1 MQSKENQSV
10 HFNCSLT
17 FLSVLI
23 QILTSHMEATGEA
36 ADRKEDFW
44 TPYTLVSFSIS
55 SWVLSFCQALFQEVH
70 MDTMSYCMMPKQQ
83 VSCRAHPLC
92 SRLPEQALLLL
103 SFHKCRV
110 SPAPWTHTSIKTS
123 CQNKMN
129 VSEWCGQHGAEK
141 RSWSYCPISGLS
153 PGTSIVDMNSISDIG
168 LTTSRLCLP
177 TIWSDPVWINLCS
190 LKQ

>member
-1 MQSKENQSV
+1 MRLQTERKISEHRTLWSLFLYHPESYLSLKHYSRRYTWTQCLTAWCQSSRYLAEHILCARDCQNK
-10 HFNCSLT
+10 HFYSSPSINAG
-17 FLSVLI
+17 FLL
-23 QILTSHMEATGEA
+23 LHEPT
-36 ADRKEDFW
+36 
-44 TPYTLVSFSIS
+44 
-55 SWVLSFCQALFQEVH
+55 QAL
-70 MDTMSYCMMPKQQ
+70 
-83 VSCRAHPLC
+83 
-92 SRLPEQALLLL
+92 
-103 SFHKCRV
+103 
-110 SPAPWTHTSIKTS
+110 IKTS

-177 TIWSDPVWINLCS
+177 TIWSDPVWINLYS